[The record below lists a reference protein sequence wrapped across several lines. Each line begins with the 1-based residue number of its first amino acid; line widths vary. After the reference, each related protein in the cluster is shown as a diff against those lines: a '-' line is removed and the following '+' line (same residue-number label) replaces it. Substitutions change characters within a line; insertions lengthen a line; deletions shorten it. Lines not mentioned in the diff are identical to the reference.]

1 MTHNLEW
8 RDIRVLFETLG
19 EVEHEHNGNLKATL
33 NGNTMVFHSP
43 TDSNVATTEEITRI
57 RHFLHEGGVSVENET
72 AQVLLVIDHQEA
84 RTFHLGSPES
94 VADIT
99 KPEDPQGHEGHVH
112 SAHSFVDHQGTPH
125 RESYFRAVAKTLEAA
140 DQVIIL
146 GSGTGSSSERVL
158 FGTWLADHEPKLAAK
173 IVASEVVDKSH
184 LTAGQL
190 LAKAREVSLG
200 LHASMR

>member
-1 MTHNLEW
+1 MTHNLER

-57 RHFLHEGGVSVENET
+57 RHFLHESGVAATNET
-72 AQVLLVIDHQEA
+72 SHVLLVIDHREA
-84 RTFHLGSPES
+84 RIFHTGA
-94 VADIT
+94 ADLAADVL
-99 KPEDPQGHEGHVH
+99 KPGDPQGHEGHVH
-112 SAHSFVDHQGTPH
+112 SAQAFVDHQGIPH

-173 IVASEVVDKSH
+173 IVASEVVDESH